1 MKKSFA
7 YITTVLVMSLGLS
20 VASYADI
27 ISDAPVEIGAAP
39 VGEAVSESV
48 PETEAADVSG
58 LQNIDMSVLS
68 SLAPAELSPT
78 DQPVVSEASE
88 PVQETAAE
96 EPVPGT
102 TESALQTETS
112 YTSVSGGT
120 YSAPVEYVTVG
131 GMVAG
136 SMTGPAMISSGSA
149 AAVSSGSGQAG
160 SAYANDAKVS
170 VDLGYVLVSP
180 QVDYSGFKVAEGS
193 AQLADG
199 SWETIEKKNC
209 VRNRYYKLISEQTD
223 AGGNGWYVVA
233 AGGRQVGNYRT
244 SDGSILSEIWLK
256 KSDCTAQSYIEL
268 NTTNATR
275 QQIVRNALALLG
287 KRYQYAGNGP
297 DAFDCSGF
305 VNYIMNSVGIS
316 VPRSSSEI
324 CSLSSQVS
332 IDRLRPGDIV
342 GRPGHVGIYIG
353 DGWFVHASESNTGV
367 VTESME
373 VYNRSNRFT
382 NYINVVGD

>member
-1 MKKSFA
+1 MKKNLA
-7 YITTVLVMSLGLS
+7 YITTVLIMSLGLS
-20 VASYADI
+20 VTAYADI

-131 GMVAG
+131 GMVTG

-332 IDRLRPGDIV
+332 IDQLRPGDIV

>member
-1 MKKSFA
+1 MKKNLA
-7 YITTVLVMSLGLS
+7 YITTVLIMSLGLS
-20 VASYADI
+20 VTAYADI

-180 QVDYSGFKVAEGS
+180 QVDYSGFKVAEG
-193 AQLADG
+193 
-199 SWETIEKKNC
+199 
-209 VRNRYYKLISEQTD
+209 
-223 AGGNGWYVVA
+223 AG
-233 AGGRQVGNYRT
+233 
-244 SDGSILSEIWLK
+244 
-256 KSDCTAQSYIEL
+256 
-268 NTTNATR
+268 
-275 QQIVRNALALLG
+275 
-287 KRYQYAGNGP
+287 
-297 DAFDCSGF
+297 
-305 VNYIMNSVGIS
+305 
-316 VPRSSSEI
+316 
-324 CSLSSQVS
+324 
-332 IDRLRPGDIV
+332 
-342 GRPGHVGIYIG
+342 
-353 DGWFVHASESNTGV
+353 
-367 VTESME
+367 
-373 VYNRSNRFT
+373 
-382 NYINVVGD
+382 